1 MTRISLVVPFAL
13 PPLEL
18 ATDLVRAMQT
28 PALAALISRTWSRKQ
43 STHDDSLRTLPYES
57 WLARH
62 TGCSSDGSAAF
73 ALPVMRRFGLDPQ
86 PGTWF
91 IVNPAHIEVARSHL
105 LLHDLRGLRLSEVHA
120 RALFD
125 AAKPYFDETGKTL
138 LYGDAQTWFMRA
150 DDWSGMSTSTP
161 DAAIT
166 LNLTEWLPAGEKAVE
181 FRKLQNE
188 VQMLW
193 FDHPANLERAARG
206 QAAVNAFWPW
216 AVSHAP
222 AHALTAPP
230 PQPAHLAT
238 AGAAPW
244 LTALATQPDPTFATL
259 VAANKD
265 AALVCGQLIE
275 PAIATDWAAWLA
287 HMAQLDSTVF
297 APALAAVKAG
307 QIELQLLLSDRTRQR
322 DLTITSLAQRA
333 FWRRP
338 TLTALLP

>member
-1 MTRISLVVPFAL
+1 
-13 PPLEL
+13 
-18 ATDLVRAMQT
+18 MQT

-43 STHDDSLRTLPYES
+43 TTQDDSLRTLPYES

-62 TGCSSDGSAAF
+62 TGCSPDGSAAF
-73 ALPVMRRFGLDPQ
+73 ALPVMHRFGIDPQ

-105 LLHDLRGLRLSEVHA
+105 LLHDLRNLRLSDDHA

-125 AAKPYFDETGKTL
+125 AAKPYFDDTGKTL
-138 LYGDAQTWFMRA
+138 LYGDAETWFMRA

-161 DAAIT
+161 DAAVT
-166 LNLTEWLPAGEKAVE
+166 LNLTEWLPAGAKAVE

-206 QAAVNAFWPW
+206 QPAVNAFWPW

-222 AHALTAPP
+222 AQTPAAPP
-230 PQPAHLAT
+230 SHRAQLAT
-238 AGAAPW
+238 SGTAPW
-244 LTALATQPDPTFATL
+244 LTALATQPDAMLATL
-259 VAANKD
+259 ASGKQEAT
-265 AALVCGQLIE
+265 LVCGQLVE

-287 HMAQLDSTVF
+287 HMSQLDSTVF

-307 QIELQLLLSDRTRQR
+307 QIELHLLLSDRTRQR
-322 DLTITSLAQRA
+322 DLIITSLAQRA